1 MANAND
7 WNLVRRELDK
17 VNNFE
22 AICNSPWYSDAVYN
36 KFSDEEFARRH
47 AAARE
52 LMVRDGLAAVI
63 FTGGPDIYSHGSG
76 VAWGAGLLDDRAMC
90 QYLILPLKGDP
101 TLIYPHYGCH
111 IESARRQ
118 ASVRAPAM
126 SIAFRSSTAP
136 RVSRPARPW
145 STFH

>member
-47 AAARE
+47 ESARK
-52 LMVRDGLAAVI
+52 LMVRDGYDAVI
-63 FTGGPDIYSHGSG
+63 FTGGPDI
-76 VAWGAGLLDDRAMC
+76 
-90 QYLILPLKGDP
+90 
-101 TLIYPHYGCH
+101 
-111 IESARRQ
+111 
-118 ASVRAPAM
+118 
-126 SIAFRSSTAP
+126 
-136 RVSRPARPW
+136 
-145 STFH
+145 